1 MLFLWLR
8 IAIRNEYRPAY
19 PALERFLT
27 SHGRRKFIEP
37 LYAEMV
43 KTPGG
48 REQAARIYAQAGPTY
63 HAMTRQA
70 VEAAVRR

>member
-1 MLFLWLR
+1 
-8 IAIRNEYRPAY
+8 
-19 PALERFLT
+19 
-27 SHGRRKFIEP
+27 
-37 LYAEMV
+37 MV

-70 VEAAVRR
+70 VEATVRR